1 MTKKDNFK
9 HIYEQ
14 SKDKIYRLCLGFTG
28 NTMDCDD
35 LFQEVYIKVWNNLES
50 FRNES
55 NVNTWIYRIATNAAI
70 AFVANRTK
78 HTKRNS
84 DLDPNTKLSYPEKR
98 FYSDEK
104 IAKLYQAISTLKEK
118 DRLLIGLVLDENS
131 YAEISKIMGFTI
143 SNVGVRINRIKK
155 RLTKKMKSNG

>member
-70 AFVANRTK
+70 AFVANETK

-104 IAKLYQAISTLKEK
+104 IAKLYQAISTLKRK
-118 DRLLIGLVLDENS
+118 RQTFNWFGIGRKQLCRNFENN
-131 YAEISKIMGFTI
+131 GLH
-143 SNVGVRINRIKK
+143 NIKCG
-155 RLTKKMKSNG
+155 SAN